1 MPTSNL
7 IKEMNMYYKDRTPY
21 HDIYMSYTDNY
32 NMEKL
37 LAPIIKKIE
46 PYISNEDILEIAC
59 GTGNWTQV
67 LSKRVR
73 SVVATDLHD
82 TYLAEAKKKE
92 YKHNN
97 VIFKVADAYELNG
110 IDKKFSVAFAADWW
124 SHIPKSKIRN
134 FIETLH
140 SKLLPNSKVIFID
153 MLPNPELDKMFS
165 HIDEEGNVIQ
175 RRELP
180 NGKTY
185 QVVKNFPAKEELLDC
200 LEHYA
205 TEIDYYEDK
214 NLLRWIL
221 TYTTLKQ

>member
-1 MPTSNL
+1 MPISNL
-7 IKEMNMYYKDRTPY
+7 IKEMNMYYRDRTPY
-21 HDIYMSYTDNY
+21 HDIYMSYTNNY

-46 PYISNEDILEIAC
+46 PYISNKDILEIAC

-67 LSKRVR
+67 LSKRAR

-82 TYLAEAKKKE
+82 TYLTEARRKK
-92 YKHNN
+92 YKYNN
-97 VIFKVADAYELNG
+97 VIFEVTDAYELNG

-124 SHIPKSKIRN
+124 SHIPKSKIRD

-140 SKLLPNSKVIFID
+140 SKLLPNSNVIFID

-175 RRELP
+175 KRELP

-185 QVVKNFPAKEELLDC
+185 RVVKNFPTKEELFKY
-200 LEHYA
+200 LENYA
-205 TEIDYYEDK
+205 TEVAYYEDK
-214 NLLRWIL
+214 NLLRWIV
-221 TYTTLKQ
+221 TYTTLK

>member
-7 IKEMNMYYKDRTPY
+7 IKEMNLYYKNRTPY
-21 HDIYMSYTDNY
+21 HDMYMSYTDNY

-46 PYISNEDILEIAC
+46 PYIYNKDVLEIAC

-82 TYLAEAKKKE
+82 TYLAVARKKK
-92 YKHNN
+92 YKHKN
-97 VIFKVADAYELNG
+97 VIFEVADAYKLHG

-124 SHIPKSKIRN
+124 SHIPKSRIRN
-134 FIETLH
+134 FIKMLH

-153 MLPNPELDKMFS
+153 MLPSPALNKMFS
-165 HIDEEGNVIQ
+165 YIDEEDNVIQ
-175 RRELP
+175 KRELP

-185 QVVKNFPAKEELLDC
+185 RVVKNSPTKEELFKY
-200 LEHYA
+200 LENYA
-205 TEIDYYEDK
+205 TEVAYYEDK
-214 NLLRWIL
+214 NLLRWIV
-221 TYTTLKQ
+221 TYTTK